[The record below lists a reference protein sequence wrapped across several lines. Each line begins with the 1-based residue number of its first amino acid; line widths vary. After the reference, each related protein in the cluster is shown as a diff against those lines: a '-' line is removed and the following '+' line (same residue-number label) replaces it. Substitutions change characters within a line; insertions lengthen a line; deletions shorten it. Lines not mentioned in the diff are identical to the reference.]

1 MATSASTA
9 FFHPIRVGARRFVD
23 GSLGA
28 NNPVDEVWRE
38 AMNIWCPSESDELK
52 SKVKCFISLGTG
64 NLGLKPIDDDDLS
77 KTAMKIAT
85 ETEKTAREFVSRWRG
100 LFCED
105 RYFRFNVAQGLQD
118 IGLDEWRKQGDIE
131 ASTEHY
137 LTSQEE
143 KFRVQKCVANLRQ
156 KQIFQ

>member
-9 FFHPIRVGARRFVD
+9 FFHPVRIGARRFVD

-38 AMNIWCPSESDELK
+38 AVNIWCPESDELK
-52 SKVKCFISLGTG
+52 PKVKCFVSLGAG
-64 NLGLKPIDDDDLS
+64 NPGLKPIVDDDLS
-77 KTAMKIAT
+77 KTAVQIAT

-100 LFCED
+100 LFDQD

-137 LTSQEE
+137 LTSEEE
-143 KFRVQKCVANLRQ
+143 KSRVRKCVANLRQ
-156 KQIFQ
+156 TL